1 MDYVMKHMVRFQ
13 KYLHIEDGFT
23 SGSRVTTA
31 YPVDYGSHPTIWI
44 HPMDI
49 TTKTFASYLPHI
61 LRDLSTCAFVSLDF
75 EFSGIAIAPPGRSG
89 GSTTLQERYLET
101 KAAAEKYNIVQVG
114 LTIAQEDPHTA
125 TYTLRAYNFYLSPAI
140 DRRLDLSRDLCFQ
153 TGAVEFLLDCSFS
166 LDSLYKNGVPYLSR
180 EEEAQVWTISQ
191 ARENRPVRTELD
203 VKDTDYESIAFLD
216 AVRQLIDE
224 WLASGDSKRPRA
236 SYLNIPPPSNP
247 ATASRFSKAMPL
259 TLNKFH
265 KSLVHRLIEIIEYD
279 EEREKAVIEQRLK
292 RTKERILAQ
301 RGFRWIVEALVGGDL
316 SDLHARLFTDRLES
330 LSAQYGGRMPGQTVD
345 EFSAHL
351 LQRLKDSRPV
361 LVGHNLFT
369 DLIYLYRNFLGP
381 LPETVA
387 EFQRKVHELFPTVVD
402 TKYMAT
408 HNCGSINPKSS
419 LAEINESMMKLPTP
433 AIKIHP
439 QHFKYSA
446 TKVDHEAGYDSMLTA
461 QVFIKLSAQLHREMA
476 GRTTQD
482 GVPPGSTVQTVQV
495 SAQRSTATHTISNR
509 FEALTVESSESTGVL
524 PQSSITD
531 KANTGLLIPRAPEF
545 WSTYGNKLR
554 VFGTDER
561 ILGSLIQAVCR
572 KCLQRLSNS
581 TP

>member
-1 MDYVMKHMVRFQ
+1 MPS
-13 KYLHIEDGFT
+13 I
-23 SGSRVTTA
+23 S
-31 YPVDYGSHPTIWI
+31 
-44 HPMDI
+44 
-49 TTKTFASYLPHI
+49 
-61 LRDLSTCAFVSLDF
+61 VS
-75 EFSGIAIAPPGRSG
+75 
-89 GSTTLQERYLET
+89 
-101 KAAAEKYNIVQVG
+101 VV
-114 LTIAQEDPHTA
+114 LTVI
-125 TYTLRAYNFYLSPAI
+125 
-140 DRRLDLSRDLCFQ
+140 
-153 TGAVEFLLDCSFS
+153 AVEFLLDCSFS

-216 AVRQLIDE
+216 AVRQLVDE

-265 KSLVHRLIEIIEYD
+265 KSLVHRLIEVEYKSLVSVSKPSFVQIIEYD
-279 EEREKAVIEQRLK
+279 EGREKAVIEQRLK

-482 GVPPGSTVQTVQV
+482 GVPPGSTVHTVQV
-495 SAQRSTATHTISNR
+495 SAQRSTATHTISSR
-509 FEALTVESSESTGVL
+509 FEALTVESTESTGVL
-524 PQSSITD
+524 PQSSITE

-561 ILGSLIQAVCR
+561 VC
-572 KCLQRLSNS
+572 
-581 TP
+581 PIP